1 MKSESVAADRPLAH
15 SPIASP
21 CVRRCCLNEA
31 DRCLGCG
38 RLMAEILEW
47 GNADDGRR
55 LAIRA
60 LAEERLML
68 G

>member
-1 MKSESVAADRPLAH
+1 M
-15 SPIASP
+15 
-21 CVRRCCLNEA
+21 NEA